1 MCGRQPLKN
10 LMEYDLPKAEDLE
23 ECFEPLKFSA
33 FGRWIGLKLKKLDGF
48 FSKRRVRRISN
59 QEVWIVNETRLAQ
72 VVLQ

>member
-33 FGRWIGLKLKKLDGF
+33 FGRWIVLKLKKLDGF